1 MIAFKNKMTPKELAR
16 LTGYTPQAINRW
28 TRRFGWQTTPLH
40 GVKGGRAHVVH
51 VNADVRSFLLN
62 TPLMRQRTQKNAA
75 EPAVP
80 YAGGQNTLEVLWVE
94 ALRQL
99 TDEERQKL
107 TALLHREGISGIFR
121 RLSGKE

>member
-1 MIAFKNKMTPKELAR
+1 MITFKSKMTPKELAL

-28 TRRFGWQTTPLH
+28 TRRFGWLTTPLH

-51 VNADVRSFLLN
+51 VDADVRRFLLN
-62 TPLMRQRTQKNAA
+62 TPLMRQRAQKSAA
-75 EPAVP
+75 EAPAH
-80 YAGGQNTLEVLWVE
+80 YASGENTFEILWLE

-99 TDEERQKL
+99 TEQERQKL

-121 RLSGKE
+121 RLTGKE